1 MATVLHTLCF
11 WDVLTAYFSTKTL
24 LNMQASEIIS
34 HYPRNYKSSAVI
46 PLLTLAQTQNQGWLP
61 LAAMNKVAEILE
73 MAPIRVYEAS
83 LRSAPF
89 LP

>member
-1 MATVLHTLCF
+1 MDL
-11 WDVLTAYFSTKTL
+11 
-24 LNMQASEIIS
+24 QASEIIS
-34 HYPRNYKSSAVI
+34 HYPRNYKASAVI

-83 LRSAPF
+83 PKSAPP